1 MIKIYELTKAY
12 FNSILIHLS
21 FGMPSSFKVYM
32 NVGQTEY
39 LMQTMR
45 KCLISGNYR
54 SVAMQAGGN
63 KLLTAQQKPS
73 LWITT
78 KV

>member
-32 NVGQTEY
+32 NVDQS
-39 LMQTMR
+39 
-45 KCLISGNYR
+45 I
-54 SVAMQAGGN
+54 
-63 KLLTAQQKPS
+63 
-73 LWITT
+73 
-78 KV
+78 